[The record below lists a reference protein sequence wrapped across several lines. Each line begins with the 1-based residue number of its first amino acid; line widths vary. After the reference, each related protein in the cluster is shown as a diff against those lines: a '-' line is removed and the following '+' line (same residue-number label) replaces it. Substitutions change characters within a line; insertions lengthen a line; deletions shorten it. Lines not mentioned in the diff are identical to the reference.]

1 MALSAADAMTLQTGV
16 WRADTEVTAGIHTTH
31 HSYYTK
37 QTRSTHNT
45 ITALQ
50 PYTCST
56 AGNALN
62 DKCRTT
68 QHTAGGDT
76 STHD

>member
-1 MALSAADAMTLQTGV
+1 MALSAADAMTLQTAV
-16 WRADTEVTAGIHTTH
+16 WRADTEVTAGIHTPH
-31 HSYYTK
+31 IIL
-37 QTRSTHNT
+37 T
-45 ITALQ
+45 IQSRHAARIIQLQ

-62 DKCRTT
+62 VKCRST
-68 QHTAGGDT
+68 QHPAGGDT